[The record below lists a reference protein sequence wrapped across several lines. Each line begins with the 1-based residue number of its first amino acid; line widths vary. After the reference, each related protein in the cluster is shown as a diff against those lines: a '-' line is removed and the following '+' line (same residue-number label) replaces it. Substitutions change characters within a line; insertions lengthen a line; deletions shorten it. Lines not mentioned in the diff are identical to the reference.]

1 MLVPYR
7 IPTGCKTIDR
17 VLEGGPSSN
26 NISLVYG
33 EEETGK
39 TTFALQCAAN
49 CARQG
54 FKVLFIDCDST
65 FYAKRLSQ
73 IASEEFEKI
82 AEQII
87 LTRPT
92 DFSEQTMIIDH
103 LSNYVTKT
111 FGLVVVDT
119 ITSLYRAKVSESPGK
134 AFELNRE
141 LNRQLASLAQFVKIH
156 KIAILMNSQVRTAFN
171 VLFEDRRIRVTRVS
185 CLVRDA
191 SMDFGQLIVNA
202 LLFIFPAYCANAI
215 PVIAGGGL
223 PIDFGKKL
231 GDGQP
236 IFGQK

>member
-1 MLVPYR
+1 MIVPYR

-17 VLEGGPSSN
+17 VLEGGISSDK
-26 NISLVYG
+26 ISLVYG

-54 FKVLFIDCDST
+54 FKTLFIDCDST

-73 IASEEFEKI
+73 IASEGFEKI

-92 DFSEQTMIIDH
+92 DFREQTMIIDH
-103 LSNYVTKT
+103 LSDYVTKT
-111 FGLVVVDT
+111 FGLVVIDT

-141 LNRQLASLAQFVKIH
+141 LNRQLGSLAQFVKIQ
-156 KIAILMNSQVRTAFN
+156 KIAILMNSQVRTAFKEETVSIEPVAER
-171 VLFEDRRIRVTRVS
+171 VLKFWADTIIWLKPTENPQIIKAILEKSPAKAQPAMCHLRIEES
-185 CLVRDA
+185 
-191 SMDFGQLIVNA
+191 
-202 LLFIFPAYCANAI
+202 
-215 PVIAGGGL
+215 GL
-223 PIDFGKKL
+223 REYHIR
-231 GDGQP
+231 
-236 IFGQK
+236 

>member
-1 MLVPYR
+1 MTCIIVPYR

-17 VLEGGPSSN
+17 ALEGGISSD

-54 FKVLFIDCDST
+54 FKTLFIDCDST

-73 IASEEFEKI
+73 IASEGFEKI

-92 DFSEQTMIIDH
+92 DFREQAMIIDH
-103 LSNYVTKT
+103 LSDYVTKT
-111 FGLVVVDT
+111 FGLVIVDT
-119 ITSLYRAKVSESPGK
+119 ITSLYRAEVSESPGK

-141 LNRQLASLAQFVKIH
+141 LNRQLASLAQFVKIQR
-156 KIAILMNSQVRTAFN
+156 IAILMNSQVRTAFKEETVSIEPVADR
-171 VLFEDRRIRVTRVS
+171 VLKFWADAIIWLKPTENPQIIKAILEKSPGKAQPAMCHLRIEE
-185 CLVRDA
+185 L
-191 SMDFGQLIVNA
+191 
-202 LLFIFPAYCANAI
+202 
-215 PVIAGGGL
+215 GL
-223 PIDFGKKL
+223 REYHIR
-231 GDGQP
+231 
-236 IFGQK
+236 

>member
-17 VLEGGPSSN
+17 VLEGGLSSN

-103 LSNYVTKT
+103 LSDYVTKT

-141 LNRQLASLAQFVKIH
+141 LNRQLASLAQFVKIQ
-156 KIAILMNSQVRTAFN
+156 KIAILMNSQVRTAFKEETVSIEPVAER
-171 VLFEDRRIRVTRVS
+171 VLKFWADAIICLKPTENQQIIKAILEKSPAKAQPAMCHLRIEES
-185 CLVRDA
+185 
-191 SMDFGQLIVNA
+191 
-202 LLFIFPAYCANAI
+202 
-215 PVIAGGGL
+215 GL
-223 PIDFGKKL
+223 REYHIR
-231 GDGQP
+231 
-236 IFGQK
+236 

>member
-1 MLVPYR
+1 MIVPYR

-17 VLEGGPSSN
+17 VLEGGISSD

-54 FKVLFIDCDST
+54 FKTLFIDCDST

-73 IASEEFEKI
+73 IASEEFGKI

-92 DFSEQTMIIDH
+92 DFREQTMIIDH
-103 LSNYVTKT
+103 LSDYVTKT
-111 FGLVVVDT
+111 FGLVVIDT

-141 LNRQLASLAQFVKIH
+141 LNRQLGSLAQFVKIQ
-156 KIAILMNSQVRTAFN
+156 KIAILMNSQVRTAFKEETVSIEPVAER
-171 VLFEDRRIRVTRVS
+171 VLKFWADTIIWLKPTENLQIIEAILEKSPAKTQPAMCHLRIEES
-185 CLVRDA
+185 
-191 SMDFGQLIVNA
+191 
-202 LLFIFPAYCANAI
+202 
-215 PVIAGGGL
+215 GL
-223 PIDFGKKL
+223 REYHIR
-231 GDGQP
+231 
-236 IFGQK
+236 

>member
-17 VLEGGPSSN
+17 VLEGGLSSN

-103 LSNYVTKT
+103 LSDYVTKT

-141 LNRQLASLAQFVKIH
+141 LNRQLASLAQFVKIQ
-156 KIAILMNSQVRTAFN
+156 KIAILMNSQVRTAFKEETVSIEPVAER
-171 VLFEDRRIRVTRVS
+171 VLKFWADAIICLKPTENQQIIKAIIEKSPAKAQPAMCHLRIEES
-185 CLVRDA
+185 
-191 SMDFGQLIVNA
+191 
-202 LLFIFPAYCANAI
+202 
-215 PVIAGGGL
+215 GL
-223 PIDFGKKL
+223 REYHIR
-231 GDGQP
+231 
-236 IFGQK
+236 

>member
-1 MLVPYR
+1 MTCIIVPYR

-17 VLEGGPSSN
+17 VLEGGISSDS
-26 NISLVYG
+26 ISLVYG

-54 FKVLFIDCDST
+54 LKTLFIDCDST

-92 DFSEQTMIIDH
+92 DFREQTTIIDH
-103 LSNYVTKT
+103 LSDYVTKT
-111 FGLVVVDT
+111 FGLVIIDT

-141 LNRQLASLAQFVKIH
+141 LNRQLASLAQFVKIQ
-156 KIAILMNSQVRTAFN
+156 KTAILMNSQVRTAFKEDTVSIEPVAER
-171 VLFEDRRIRVTRVS
+171 VLKFWADTIICLKPTENPQIIKAILEKSPAKSHPAMCHLRIEES
-185 CLVRDA
+185 
-191 SMDFGQLIVNA
+191 
-202 LLFIFPAYCANAI
+202 
-215 PVIAGGGL
+215 GL
-223 PIDFGKKL
+223 REYHV
-231 GDGQP
+231 
-236 IFGQK
+236 